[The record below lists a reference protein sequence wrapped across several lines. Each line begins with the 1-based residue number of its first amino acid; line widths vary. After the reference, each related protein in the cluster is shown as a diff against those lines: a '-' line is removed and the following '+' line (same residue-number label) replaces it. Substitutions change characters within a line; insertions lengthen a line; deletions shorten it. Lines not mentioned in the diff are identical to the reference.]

1 MLAGLGPDRRLL
13 FRGVKHVVAL
23 WATVLF
29 ALPALVQTREDDNAA
44 NPGVVGQP
52 VFLNSVHVGAAVQDQ
67 SQLKLRYEPFRGAY
81 IRPLF
86 LSLYQVPRQF
96 HPRNHSGPHLPH
108 ARPAPGVRF

>member
-86 LSLYQVPRQF
+86 LLFTKCYANFTLETILDLTFRTLDL
-96 HPRNHSGPHLPH
+96 HL
-108 ARPAPGVRF
+108 G

>member
-1 MLAGLGPDRRLL
+1 M
-13 FRGVKHVVAL
+13 
-23 WATVLF
+23 LF

-86 LSLYQVPRQF
+86 LLFTRCIVPERDGVF
-96 HPRNHSGPHLPH
+96 SGQEFRTNLWDKYSTAAPAQL
-108 ARPAPGVRF
+108 RPYGLLSNAVRKAYKR